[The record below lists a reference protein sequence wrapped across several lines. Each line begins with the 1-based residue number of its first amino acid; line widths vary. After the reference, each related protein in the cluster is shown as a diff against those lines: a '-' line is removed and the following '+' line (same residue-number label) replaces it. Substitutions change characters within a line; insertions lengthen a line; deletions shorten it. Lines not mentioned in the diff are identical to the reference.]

1 MNDIFARVDDAL
13 IDRLFQPLAD
23 WMARLLTL
31 RPDRAA
37 RAGLDLATLAWI
49 GAEAGAMAQAMR
61 THDVPS
67 AFTRAALMIAGLWA
81 FTIVRA
87 VFQRAGGARQAN
99 PLRPGMQLHRVFC
112 LLWILGLAA
121 KAIAA
126 PSGTEPLALL
136 ATGLFATASVYI
148 GACTNPPPA
157 WRKNL
162 KTSFAFGQV

>member
-23 WMARLLTL
+23 WMDRHMALA
-31 RPDRAA
+31 PDRAA
-37 RAGLDLATLAWI
+37 RAGLDLAALAWI
-49 GAEAGAMAQAMR
+49 VSEAGATAYAMR
-61 THDVPS
+61 MHDVPI
-67 AFTRAALMIAGLWA
+67 AIARAALMIAGLWA
-81 FTIVRA
+81 FTIVRN
-87 VFQRAGGARQAN
+87 VFQGGARQAN
-99 PLRPGMQLHRVFC
+99 PLRPGMQLHRASC
-112 LLWILGLAA
+112 LLWIVALAA

-126 PSGTEPLALL
+126 PSGIEPVALL

-162 KTSFAFGQV
+162 KASFAFGQI